1 MAAAAGPE
9 KQPQEQL
16 PYTDRPA
23 DVPSS
28 DPWEGEQFEVVGK
41 LASLAIP
48 IIAAAAV
55 GIGLFATSTYNE
67 GATVFLDAPKSQQDS
82 AKLIPAEQLML
93 GPPAAQQP

>member
-1 MAAAAGPE
+1 MPLQARRRSVAAAAGPE

-55 GIGLFATSTYNE
+55 GIGERWWRPGAGGSLCSAALVAGAPAT
-67 GATVFLDAPKSQQDS
+67 
-82 AKLIPAEQLML
+82 
-93 GPPAAQQP
+93 